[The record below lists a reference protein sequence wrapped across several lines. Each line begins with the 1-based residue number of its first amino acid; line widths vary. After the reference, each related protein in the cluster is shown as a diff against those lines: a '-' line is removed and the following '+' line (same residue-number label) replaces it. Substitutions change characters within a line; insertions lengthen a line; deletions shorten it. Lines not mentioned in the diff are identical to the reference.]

1 MIRANEKG
9 ELLGPAGGK
18 IQQAMAREVERL
30 GGILDR
36 KGALRQGSPLA
47 PPPSLAGRD
56 FGARFTSP
64 LDRLRRSQE
73 GLGIQRT
80 LQTIMPLIQADPGV
94 IDNFD
99 LDEIARLTVEIE
111 GAPHRIMKRTSE
123 RDAARA
129 QKQQMQGMQQ
139 ALMMAKTG
147 GEAAK
152 NLMPALGQAQA
163 LAQGTPPP
171 EATSKG

>member
-1 MIRANEKG
+1 
-9 ELLGPAGGK
+9 
-18 IQQAMAREVERL
+18 MAREVDRL
-30 GGILDR
+30 AGILER
-36 KGALRQGSPLA
+36 KGVMRRGAPLA
-47 PPPSLAGRD
+47 PPPSLSGRA

-73 GLGIQRT
+73 GIGIQRT
-80 LQTIMPLIQADPGV
+80 LQTILPLAQADPGI

-111 GAPHRIMKRTSE
+111 GAPHRIMKRRDE

-129 QKQQMQGMQQ
+129 QKQQLQGLQQ
-139 ALMMAKTG
+139 ALVMAKTG

-152 NLMPALGQAQA
+152 NLVPALG
-163 LAQGTPPP
+163 
-171 EATSKG
+171 